1 MLFFVCVTVYFL
13 LLDINLLNKAE
24 DCKCQSSSV
33 KLTKTCFQKY
43 LVDCSSIKC
52 YLIFV
57 TFQMSHTC
65 ILYYRQYFGL
75 FINRLIPF
83 ISAENKKVPV
93 KNIHTKQ
100 NKRFQVTVYC
110 SDTNSNFFKLVFM
123 YIQER
128 CICLFVMHSNICFN
142 QNTKTNIQVFI
153 LLKTVTENK
162 VDLIISAVQSV
173 QSVLQ
178 LLDRRHYC
186 SVKFCSL

>member
-1 MLFFVCVTVYFL
+1 
-13 LLDINLLNKAE
+13 
-24 DCKCQSSSV
+24 
-33 KLTKTCFQKY
+33 
-43 LVDCSSIKC
+43 
-52 YLIFV
+52 
-57 TFQMSHTC
+57 MSHTC

-75 FINRLIPF
+75 FINRLFPF

-110 SDTNSNFFKLVFM
+110 SDTNSNFFYLFLCTFKKDAYVCL
-123 YIQER
+123 R
-128 CICLFVMHSNICFN
+128 CTQIYFFN